1 MAGEWEIGTF
11 TRNEWSKKEG
21 KKKKKS
27 LWERIGAL
35 EHFPAVRAEVCL

>member
-21 KKKKKS
+21 KKKKKAFGRGLE
-27 LWERIGAL
+27 LWSI
-35 EHFPAVRAEVCL
+35 FQQ